1 MLSART
7 SSRRRFA
14 DYLAKLQRDRK
25 LPSVDEPHK
34 PGAPPRRSHRSA
46 WVLIRSFWDLMIG
59 QRTAAIFSLATVTI
73 STLLGLLPP
82 AATKFIIDYV
92 IGEKTL
98 SSSWLERFPQ
108 FADRQT
114 LLTVVLAGVVL
125 VGLIR
130 SGIHLWGRWVA
141 TRATKQLQT
150 AIRRRVFDHAVR
162 LPLHRSQELKSGGT
176 TSLLREDGGSVGELM
191 FGLLYNPWRAIVQLV
206 GSLCILAWVDWRLL
220 VGGLAVL
227 PLVYLTHRTWIS
239 GIRPQHRAIR
249 QTRQDIDAQ
258 TTETF
263 GGMRVVRAFG
273 RQRSESSRFLRG
285 TQLMVRQELRSWWS
299 MRVIEMLWD
308 LMIPIASAALLWYG
322 GRQVLAGQL
331 SLGDVMMFLVYVL
344 MLLEPSPCW
353 RKALPACKQASPDST
368 ACSIFSPSRAEMPNA
383 PDAVLIRKD
392 QVQGKLSFEHVSFH
406 YPGNDRPVLQNV
418 TLDVP
423 AGQTFALVGHSGA
436 GKTTLCNLAAR
447 FYDPT
452 AGRVLLDGR
461 DIRQIDVESF
471 RGLLGIVEQDV
482 FLFDGTVA
490 ENIGYGRRDVDRDEI
505 RRVAEIAYADEFI
518 SRLPQGYDTIIGE
531 RGVKLSGGQRQRLA
545 IARALLADPKILILD
560 EATSNLDT
568 ESEQLIQA
576 GLHQLMEG
584 RTCFVIAHRLSTI
597 RHADQI
603 VVMEDGHVREIGT
616 HDELLATDGRY
627 REMVEL
633 RKAGRYGAAPPP
645 HHSRLPHTCGINS
658 RRCLRPVTRSVY
670 AESDNTG
677 SAGP

>member
-7 SSRRRFA
+7 SSRRRFV
-14 DYLAKLQRDRK
+14 DYVAKLRRDRK
-25 LPSVDEPHK
+25 QPHADEPHK
-34 PGAPPRRSHRSA
+34 PGSPARRSHRSA
-46 WVLIRSFWDLMIG
+46 RTLIRSFWELMAG
-59 QRTAAIFSLATVTI
+59 QRTAAIFALATVTI
-73 STLLGLLPP
+73 STLLGLIPP

-98 SSSWLERFPQ
+98 SPSWLERFPQ
-108 FADRQT
+108 LADRQT

-125 VGLIR
+125 IGLVK

-150 AIRRRVFDHAVR
+150 AIRRQVFDHAVR

-191 FGLLYNPWRAIVQLV
+191 FGLLYNPWRAVVQLL

-220 VGGLAVL
+220 VGGVAVL

-273 RQRSESSRFLRG
+273 RQRSEASRFLRG
-285 TQLMVRQELRSWWS
+285 TQLMVRQELRTWWS
-299 MRVIEMLWD
+299 MRVIEMMWD
-308 LMIPIASAALLWYG
+308 LLIPVASAALLWYG

-344 MLLEPSPCW
+344 MLLEPLAVLAESATSLQTSLAGLDRVLDLLAEP
-353 RKALPACKQASPDST
+353 R
-368 ACSIFSPSRAEMPNA
+368 EMPNA

-392 QVQGKLSFEHVSFH
+392 QVHGNLSFEDVTFH
-406 YPGNDRPVLQNV
+406 YPGNDRPVLQEV
-418 TLDVP
+418 TLHVP
-423 AGQTFALVGHSGA
+423 AGQTFALVGPSGA

-461 DIRQIDVESF
+461 DIRQIDVESY

-490 ENIGYGRRDVDRDEI
+490 ENIGYGRRDVDPDDI

-576 GLHQLMEG
+576 GLAKLMEG

-597 RHADQI
+597 CHADQI
-603 VVMEDGHVREIGT
+603 IVMEDGRLREVGT
-616 HDELLATDGRY
+616 HEDLLSTEGRY

-633 RKAGRYGAAPPP
+633 Q
-645 HHSRLPHTCGINS
+645 
-658 RRCLRPVTRSVY
+658 
-670 AESDNTG
+670 
-677 SAGP
+677 SATVR

>member
-7 SSRRRFA
+7 SSRRRFVE
-14 DYLAKLQRDRK
+14 YVAKLRRDRQR
-25 LPSVDEPHK
+25 PSEDEPQK
-34 PGAPPRRSHRSA
+34 PGSLPRRSHRSA
-46 WVLIRSFWDLMIG
+46 WVLIRSFWELMAG

-73 STLLGLLPP
+73 STLLGLIPP
-82 AATKFIIDYV
+82 AATKFVIDYV

-98 SSSWLERFPQ
+98 SPGWLERFPQ
-108 FADRQT
+108 LASRQT

-125 VGLIR
+125 IGLVR

-220 VGGLAVL
+220 VGGLAIL

-273 RQRSESSRFLRG
+273 RQRSEASRFLRG

-299 MRVIEMLWD
+299 TRVIEMLWD
-308 LMIPIASAALLWYG
+308 LMIPIASAGLLWYG
-322 GRQVLAGQL
+322 GRQVLAGEL

-344 MLLEPSPCW
+344 MLLEPLAVLAESATSLQTSLAGLDRVLDLLAEP
-353 RKALPACKQASPDST
+353 R
-368 ACSIFSPSRAEMPNA
+368 EMPNA
-383 PDAVLIRKD
+383 PDAVLVRKE
-392 QVQGKLSFEHVSFH
+392 QVRGTLSFENVSFH
-406 YPGNDRPVLQNV
+406 YPGNERAVLQNM
-418 TLDVP
+418 TLSVP
-423 AGQTFALVGHSGA
+423 AGQTFALVGPSGA

-461 DIRQIDVESF
+461 DIRQIDVESY

-490 ENIGYGRRDVDRDEI
+490 ENIGYGRRDVDQDEI
-505 RRVAEIAYADEFI
+505 HRVAEIAYADEFI

-576 GLHQLMEG
+576 GLHKLMEG

-603 VVMEDGHVREIGT
+603 IVMEDGQLREIGT
-616 HDELLATDGRY
+616 HEELLATDGRY

-633 RKAGRYGAAPPP
+633 Q
-645 HHSRLPHTCGINS
+645 
-658 RRCLRPVTRSVY
+658 
-670 AESDNTG
+670 
-677 SAGP
+677 SATVR